1 MLAEEDV
8 YICPAGNRLAYSFT
22 TQEHGFA
29 LHRYLTNV
37 CQHCA
42 IKHRCTTG
50 KERRITRWEH
60 EHILEAEQTQARRAS
75 GKDAPAA
82 GDGRASVRHHQSPHG
97 CHALSDEDTA
107 ASCLRDG
114 AARTRPQSHPC
125 HEHHGYR
132 AAYGR
137 DQGIANPSPAS
148 ALYEPAGP
156 GVSTRPR
163 PIREMPS
170 RRSGSPTLLAC
181 PQIRLRPNADHDMNS
196 SCSPV
201 G

>member
-1 MLAEEDV
+1 MAEEDV
-8 YICPAGNRLAYSFT
+8 YICPAGNRIAYSFT
-22 TQEHGFA
+22 TQEHGLV

-60 EHILEAEQTQARRAS
+60 EHILEAVQRRLDEHPEKMRQRRETVEHPF
-75 GKDAPAA
+75 GTIKDP
-82 GDGRASVRHHQSPHG
+82 DG

-114 AARTRPQSHPC
+114 AARTRLQSHPC

-137 DQGIANPSPAS
+137 DQGLANPSPAS
-148 ALYEPAGP
+148 PGPAGI
-156 GVSTRPR
+156 TD
-163 PIREMPS
+163 
-170 RRSGSPTLLAC
+170 RSAPL
-181 PQIRLRPNADHDMNS
+181 
-196 SCSPV
+196 
-201 G
+201 